1 MKVKHM
7 TEKKEPKTLEE
18 AFEKLD
24 EILGKLEKEE
34 NSLEESF
41 AWYQEGLKLV
51 QFAGAQID
59 GIEKKCKLVDEEGEL
74 HEF

>member
-1 MKVKHM
+1 MI
-7 TEKKEPKTLEE
+7 EKNDPKTLEE

-24 EILGKLEKEE
+24 EILGRLENEE

-41 AWYQEGLKLV
+41 TWYQEGLKLV
-51 QFAGAQID
+51 RFAGSQID
-59 GIEKKCKLVDEEGEL
+59 AIEKQCMLVDEEGEL